1 MTRLTAS
8 AAAGRRMTPQA
19 WFLLGLGAVLVVL
32 PFIVHDTFF
41 LNALF
46 LVFLF
51 GAMAQ
56 AWNLIGGYAGQI
68 SFGHAVFFGLGAY
81 AGAVLLGR
89 YGLSPWLGAWLG
101 AAISVLVSL
110 VIGFPAL
117 RLRRHFFALA
127 TLALG
132 EIMRILFL
140 NWPYVGAAIGLYLPL
155 EYRNRFAYLMWDSKV
170 PYYFTALALLSLAT
184 GVAAVV
190 DRHRAGVYLRALNQ
204 DEDAAGMLGIPTRR
218 YKLYAMAL
226 SAALTS
232 LCGTVYALYVLYID
246 PYNVMAGRI
255 SLLIVV
261 IALIGGRATVIGP
274 VLGALFIILLSEYT
288 RSWLG
293 GAGGGVDFIL
303 FGALIMGVSI
313 REPRGLVGL
322 LRRRGFK
329 QDAATE
335 ETAPIEASVQQAAA
349 KPQPDRDPRPASPGP
364 RASGE
369 PVLRIAGLSKRF
381 GGVQAVRDVT
391 FQVYRGEICGLIG
404 PNGAGKTTL
413 FDCLTGFQ
421 RPDRGSV
428 HLNGSS
434 LRHPMPHTTAWAG
447 CGRTFQAMRIFADLT
462 VWENLMC
469 GQEHRGEGLWRA
481 TLHGHAAA
489 AETHGHALLESL
501 GLWSLRHRLA
511 SALSYGQQKLLSI
524 AMAVLREPAL
534 MLLDEPVAGVNPV
547 LAEEITRHIRRLNA
561 QGITF
566 LVIEHNMEV
575 IMALAHRIL
584 FMAGGEI
591 IAQGPPGEIQRHEK
605 VRELYYGR

>member
-1 MTRLTAS
+1 MGFVVG
-8 AAAGRRMTPQA
+8 AAAGRRPAPQT
-19 WFLLGLGAVLVVL
+19 WMVLGAGVLVIVL
-32 PFIVHDTFF
+32 PFVLRDTFL
-41 LNALF
+41 LNAFF

-81 AGAVLLGR
+81 AGAVLLSR
-89 YGLSPWLGAWLG
+89 YGLSPWLSLWVG
-101 AAISVLVSL
+101 AAVSVLVSL
-110 VIGFPAL
+110 LIGFPTL

-170 PYYFTALALLSLAT
+170 PYYFTALALLVLAT
-184 GVAAVV
+184 GVTAVV
-190 DRHRAGVYLRALNQ
+190 DRHRAGIYLRALNQ
-204 DEDAAGMLGIPTRR
+204 DEDAAGMLGIPIRR

-261 IALIGGRATVIGP
+261 IALIGGRATVAGP
-274 VLGALFIILLSEYT
+274 VLGAVFIILLSEYT

-303 FGALIMGVSI
+303 FGALIMAVSI
-313 REPRGLVGL
+313 REPQGLMGL
-322 LRRRGFK
+322 LRRRSLGPDTVAEDIARSE
-329 QDAATE
+329 Q
-335 ETAPIEASVQQAAA
+335 PI
-349 KPQPDRDPRPASPGP
+349 RPAAVVTRQSHADQLPSAPGAA
-364 RASGE
+364 RE
-369 PVLRIAGLSKRF
+369 VVLRVVGLSKRF
-381 GGVQAVRDVT
+381 GGVQAVRGVT
-391 FQVYRGEICGLIG
+391 LEVYRGEICGLIG
-404 PNGAGKTTL
+404 PNGAGKSTL
-413 FDCLTGFQ
+413 FDCITGFQ
-421 RPDRGSV
+421 RPDRGALY
-428 HLNGSS
+428 LNGRALSS
-434 LRHPMPHTTAWAG
+434 PTPHTTAWAG
-447 CGRTFQAMRIFADLT
+447 AGRTFQGLRVFADLT

-481 TLHGHAAA
+481 TLHGHPPA
-489 AETHGHALLESL
+489 AEARGRTLLESFGL
-501 GLWSLRHRLA
+501 GPLRDQPA
-511 SALSYGQQKLLSI
+511 GALSYGQQKLLSI

-534 MLLDEPVAGVNPV
+534 VLLDEPVAGVNPV
-547 LAEEITRHIRRLNA
+547 LAEEITEHIRRLNA
-561 QGITF
+561 QGVTF

-591 IAQGPPGEIQRHEK
+591 IAHGPPGEIQRHEK
-605 VRELYYGR
+605 VLELYYGR